1 MNEEKKGYLVYDHD
15 DLLEDV
21 IVRQFNSTSHNTIK
35 KGMKLTEFDKF
46 RRDFYLKYET
56 MRAQVKKEV
65 DNVINRM
72 MQKELVVISR
82 DFIKFMKK

>member
-21 IVRQFNSTSHNTIK
+21 IVRQFGSAPHNKIK
-35 KGMKLTEFDKF
+35 KGMKLTEFDRF

-65 DNVINRM
+65 DKVINRM
-72 MQKELVVISR
+72 MNKELAIISK
-82 DFIKFMKK
+82 DFTKFMKK